1 MRWKS
6 TSTMVRIHSYTH
18 DRSHRQCLL
27 MFMARP
33 AESASDIEVDGFGD
47 DFKVGRSDRK
57 VYDVEHTSLSQH
69 EIEKIM
75 QTDVDHIS
83 GIFGVEV
90 RLQTRVCL

>member
-1 MRWKS
+1 
-6 TSTMVRIHSYTH
+6 
-18 DRSHRQCLL
+18 

>member
-1 MRWKS
+1 MSLEEEGEERTLTVNEQRVGL
-6 TSTMVRIHSYTH
+6 TSGEEEMLYCRTRI
-18 DRSHRQCLL
+18 
-27 MFMARP
+27 
-33 AESASDIEVDGFGD
+33 G
-47 DFKVGRSDRK
+47 GRSDRK